1 MMQSNG
7 PSRDVSICVGV
18 QVGGVKDWF
27 SRSPK
32 RVWVQDVDVSASL
45 LEAQLHGL
53 AAARD
58 SLELRLKGSR
68 RPMAR
73 HRLERLE
80 VERKID
86 CQVRVLLDRA
96 RDAARRKEPLPNRF
110 VNWWGG
116 RLIEAS
122 YQNLHAAEALIVELY
137 DIDRLIVEA
146 PEAVARV
153 EAGLD
158 RDDPRVV
165 AARSLMARLPSTPLR
180 SARAEMYKTI
190 EVGHS
195 AADHS
200 HSRLRG
206 FRNAVLGG
214 AVVIALLLLMFVT
227 YVWANPEKVPLCFSP
242 SIENSQST
250 AWVCPTGQTDPPGNG
265 EQPIKAGTTNKHD
278 ILVVGLLGLLGG
290 AFSAAV
296 ALRNLNLSATPYDVS
311 LALATLKLPLGA
323 LTAIGGL
330 IALQGNF
337 VPGLSELDSQGQILA
352 YALVLGYAQQ
362 LLTGLLDKRADQL
375 LASVPGKERSRGG
388 AAAPPTTP
396 PAPSTGALTRRRR
409 GTAQT

>member
-1 MMQSNG
+1 MGRLRN
-7 PSRDVSICVGV
+7 
-18 QVGGVKDWF
+18 WF

-45 LEAQLHGL
+45 LEAQLHVL
-53 AAARD
+53 AAARH
-58 SLELRLKGSR
+58 SLERRLKLSKRPLAR
-68 RPMAR
+68 R
-73 HRLERLE
+73 RLERLE
-80 VERKID
+80 AERAVEE
-86 CQVRVLLDRA
+86 QVRVLLKRA
-96 RDAARRKEPLPNRF
+96 RHAARRKAPLPNRV

-137 DIDRLIVEA
+137 LMDRLIAEA

-158 RDDPRVV
+158 RDDPRVL
-165 AARSLMARLPSTPLR
+165 AARSLMARLPSTPLQA
-180 SARAEMYKTI
+180 ARAEMYKTI

-206 FRNAVLGG
+206 FRNALLGG
-214 AVVIALLLLMFVT
+214 AVVIALLLLMFVA

-242 SIENSQST
+242 SIENSAST
-250 AWVCPTGQTDPPGNG
+250 AWVCPTGQTDPPGNS
-265 EQPIKAGTTNKHD
+265 EDPITPGTTDKHD

-296 ALRNLNLSATPYDVS
+296 AIRNLNVSATPYDVS

-330 IALQGNF
+330 IALQGDF
-337 VPGLSELDSQGQILA
+337 IPGLSELDSQGQILA
-352 YALVLGYAQQ
+352 YALILGYAQQ
-362 LLTGLLDKRADQL
+362 LVTGLLDKRADEL
-375 LASVPGKERSRGG
+375 LESVPGKERSRGG
-388 AAAPPTTP
+388 AAAPPALP
-396 PAPSTGALTRRRR
+396 PTPSTATLPRRRR
-409 GTAQT
+409 GASTT